1 MGRCIRFMRRNFWI
15 LAAVFILAALVG
27 MIWFKSANL
36 NKKISAGEKK
46 LNALEEKN
54 SDEEERS
61 KEISELKERMK
72 SDDYKEQI
80 AKDQLGLIRDGEI
93 IFKKSDKK
101 DKTGND
107 AENAIVP
114 EEVEPEDS
122 DSDLQ
127 GGDEMTDTGEADT
140 DTETDNN

>member
-1 MGRCIRFMRRNFWI
+1 MRRNFWI

-36 NKKISAGEKK
+36 NKKISVGKKK
-46 LNALEEKN
+46 LEVLKEKT
-54 SDEEERS
+54 SDEKDRS

>member
-1 MGRCIRFMRRNFWI
+1 MRRNFWI

-46 LNALEEKN
+46 LNALKEKTN
-54 SDEEERS
+54 DEEDRS

-127 GGDEMTDTGEADT
+127 GGDEVTDTGEADT
-140 DTETDNN
+140 ETDNN

>member
-1 MGRCIRFMRRNFWI
+1 MRRNFWI

-46 LNALEEKN
+46 LNALQEKTR
-54 SDEEERS
+54 DEKERS

>member
-1 MGRCIRFMRRNFWI
+1 MRRNFWI

-46 LNALEEKN
+46 LNALKEKTN
-54 SDEEERS
+54 DEEDRS

-127 GGDEMTDTGEADT
+127 GGDEVTDTGEADT

>member
-1 MGRCIRFMRRNFWI
+1 MRRNFWI

-46 LNALEEKN
+46 LEVLKEKT
-54 SDEEERS
+54 SDEKDRS

-122 DSDLQ
+122 DSELQ
-127 GGDEMTDTGEADT
+127 GGDEMTDTGEVDT

>member
-1 MGRCIRFMRRNFWI
+1 MRRNFWI

-46 LNALEEKN
+46 LNALKEKTN
-54 SDEEERS
+54 DEEDRS

>member
-1 MGRCIRFMRRNFWI
+1 MRRNFWI

-46 LNALEEKN
+46 LNALQEKT
-54 SDEEERS
+54 SDEKDRS

>member
-1 MGRCIRFMRRNFWI
+1 MRRNFWI

-46 LNALEEKN
+46 LNALQEKT
-54 SDEEERS
+54 SDEKERS

-101 DKTGND
+101 GKTGND

>member
-1 MGRCIRFMRRNFWI
+1 MRRNFWI

-46 LNALEEKN
+46 LEVLKEKT
-54 SDEEERS
+54 SDEKDRS

-122 DSDLQ
+122 DSELQ

>member
-1 MGRCIRFMRRNFWI
+1 MRRNFWI

-114 EEVEPEDS
+114 EEVGPEDS

>member
-1 MGRCIRFMRRNFWI
+1 MRRNFWI

-46 LNALEEKN
+46 LNALQEKT
-54 SDEEERS
+54 SDEKERS